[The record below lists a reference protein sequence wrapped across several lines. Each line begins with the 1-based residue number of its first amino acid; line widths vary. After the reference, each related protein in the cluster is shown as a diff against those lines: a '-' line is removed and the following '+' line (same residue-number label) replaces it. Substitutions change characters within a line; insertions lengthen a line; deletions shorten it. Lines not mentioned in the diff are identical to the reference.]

1 LGGRGR
7 RISEFEAC
15 LAYKVSS
22 RTAWAIQRNP
32 VLKKTNLPAPQK
44 KERKEGRKKERKQQQ
59 QQQQTV
65 RKSWAWWR
73 ILVITETGKWRH
85 LQLHRK
91 LQGQAGLHETL
102 P

>member
-1 LGGRGR
+1 MKKKGEKER
-7 RISEFEAC
+7 REER
-15 LAYKVSS
+15 L
-22 RTAWAIQRNP
+22 N
-32 VLKKTNLPAPQK
+32 
-44 KERKEGRKKERKQQQ
+44 ERKEGRKKERKQQQ